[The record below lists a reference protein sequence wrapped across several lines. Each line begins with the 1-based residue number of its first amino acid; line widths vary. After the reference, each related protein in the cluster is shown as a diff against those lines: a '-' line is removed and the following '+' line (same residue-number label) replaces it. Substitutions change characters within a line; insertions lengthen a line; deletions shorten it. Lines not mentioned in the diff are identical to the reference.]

1 MGGAPAAC
9 ICIVR
14 AGVVHR
20 RIGETAAEANAEP
33 EHRIPLSPHRGSL
46 AVMQC
51 RHATSGLSPKIPGM
65 TLEISLSPSTFH
77 FEKPPIIGE
86 LMA

>member
-1 MGGAPAAC
+1 MPNQNTGFHL
-9 ICIVR
+9 R
-14 AGVVHR
+14 H
-20 RIGETAAEANAEP
+20 TAAAS
-33 EHRIPLSPHRGSL
+33 RY
-46 AVMQC
+46 MQAG
-51 RHATSGLSPKIPGM
+51 RTPRGLSPNTSGM